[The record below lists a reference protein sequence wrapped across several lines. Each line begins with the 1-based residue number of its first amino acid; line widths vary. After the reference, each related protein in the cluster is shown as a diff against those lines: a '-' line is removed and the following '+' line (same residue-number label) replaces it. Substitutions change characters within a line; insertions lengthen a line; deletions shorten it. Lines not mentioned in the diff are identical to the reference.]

1 METKCSVSNERHTSL
16 ADTLPFSP
24 FSSFSEHIFLLHA
37 FAEEKKK
44 RQLSIRAPDIT
55 DCACECMFRPQFILD
70 GEYNCFKGEPKTL
83 LINSVG
89 PAGQAV

>member
-1 METKCSVSNERHTSL
+1 MNDIHHLLTRCHFPRFL
-16 ADTLPFSP
+16 
-24 FSSFSEHIFLLHA
+24 IFQTHFPIA
-37 FAEEKKK
+37 CICRGKKK

>member
-1 METKCSVSNERHTSL
+1 MNDIHHLLTRCHFPRFPHFPNT
-16 ADTLPFSP
+16 FSYCM
-24 FSSFSEHIFLLHA
+24 HLQRK
-37 FAEEKKK
+37 KKK

-83 LINSVG
+83 LINSMG